1 MQCHYGSSSSNRS
14 TLGPSTEHGVISF
27 RHKGVPYVPFFG
39 LGISYEACIIIG
51 TKFKLY
57 LMWSLPQCVNSVL
70 LLLLL
75 FFFFHLSVFI
85 YLQINKRQRSLNVSN
100 SRILLCKY
108 QSNSLN
114 QGNKENC

>member
-1 MQCHYGSSSSNRS
+1 MQCHYGWSSSNRS

-39 LGISYEACIIIG
+39 LGISYEECIIIG

-70 LLLLL
+70 LLL
-75 FFFFHLSVFI
+75 FFFFTSIPACGNRTLAKALSW
-85 YLQINKRQRSLNVSN
+85 LNTSATC
-100 SRILLCKY
+100 IM
-108 QSNSLN
+108 
-114 QGNKENC
+114 